1 MIRIAILGNSHIS
14 AYKAALP
21 LIKGKFP
28 NTEVTLFGVNNADF
42 HAKSHGAVNLLRVQS
57 KEDAQFGGM
66 IDMNGPIELD
76 LSAFDHILL
85 ASHGFYLPS
94 YYSILATHDVL
105 DLTQAGHS
113 RSISLGCLTKTMQ
126 LRTAAYRKKLQ
137 QFYKPDSRFM
147 VMQMPFPAQQVVQ
160 RLPDIAGI
168 AHQPD
173 ADLLMALFNKIV
185 AAEMEQSNINYAP
198 VPSRVMAAPFLTL
211 ARYARA
217 TDLTTKPDASDY
229 THMNAAYALETLTDL
244 LER

>member
-1 MIRIAILGNSHIS
+1 MTRIAILGNSHIA

-42 HAKSHGAVNLLRVQS
+42 HAKPQGRVNPLRVQS
-57 KEDAQFGGM
+57 EEDAKSGGM
-66 IDMNGPIELD
+66 IDVNGPIELD
-76 LSAFDHILL
+76 LSEFDHILL
-85 ASHGFYLPS
+85 VSHGFYLPS

-105 DLTQAGHS
+105 DLTPSGHS
-113 RSISLGCLTKTMQ
+113 RSVSLGCLTKTMQ

-147 VMQMPFPAQQVVQ
+147 VIQMPFPAQQAVQ

-168 AHQPD
+168 AHQPE
-173 ADLLMALFNKIV
+173 ADRLMALFNKLV
-185 AAEMEQSNINYAP
+185 SDEMEQSNINFAP
-198 VPSRVMAAPFLTL
+198 VPARTIAAPFLSH
-211 ARYARA
+211 AQYARA
-217 TDLTTKPDASDY
+217 TDLITKPDVSDY